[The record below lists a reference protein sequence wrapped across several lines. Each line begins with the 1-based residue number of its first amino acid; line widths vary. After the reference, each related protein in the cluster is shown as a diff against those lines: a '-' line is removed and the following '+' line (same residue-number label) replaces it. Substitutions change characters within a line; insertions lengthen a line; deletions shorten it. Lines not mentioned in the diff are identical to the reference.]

1 MRLSGKVAIVTG
13 GAQGIG
19 AAYARALALEGA
31 CVAVADILDPQDL
44 VSEISKGGG
53 RSIGFRTDVSCRDDC
68 VRMVADT
75 IEAFGRIDVLVN
87 NAAVFASLERKPFTE
102 ISPEEWDR
110 VMAVNTRGPFLCA
123 QAVVP
128 VMRAQK
134 SGKIINVSSGTVFSG
149 TPGVLH
155 YVSSKGAQIA
165 FTRALAREVGDD
177 GICVNAIAPGLTM
190 SEGLLA
196 QKDSLS
202 FYTETALSARA
213 LKREQVPSDLIGTLL
228 YLVSSDSD
236 FMTGQTLV
244 VDGGYVMH

>member
-1 MRLSGKVAIVTG
+1 MMRLSGKVAIVTG

-31 CVAVADILDPQDL
+31 CVTVADILDPHE
-44 VSEISKGGG
+44 VVMEISAAGG
-53 RSIGFRTDVSCRDDC
+53 RAIGLQIDVSSENDCR
-68 VRMVADT
+68 RMVAET
-75 IEAFGRIDVLVN
+75 VEAFGRLDVLVN
-87 NAAVFASLERKPFTE
+87 NAAIFASLERKPFTE
-102 ISPEEWDR
+102 IAAEEWDR
-110 VMAVNTRGPFLCA
+110 VMAVNIRGPFLCA
-123 QAVVP
+123 QAAVP

-149 TPGVLH
+149 TPGMLH

-202 FYTETALSARA
+202 YTQTALGARA
-213 LKREQVPSDLIGTLL
+213 LKREQVPADLIGALL
-228 YLVSSDSD
+228 YLASSDSD
-236 FMTGQTLV
+236 FVIGQTLV